1 METWNQ
7 QVGSK
12 MILNFDEFQKA
23 NRTGGELDDIRIKNF
38 NIFQKKGF
46 PSKKEESWK
55 YTNLKIILYKNLNKI
70 KVPNNNKTSQY
81 NSEWL
86 LKDFQHNQIILVN
99 GDFVSSTFSF
109 EAKEKI
115 KIKPLKTVLRDK
127 KGFEKIRD
135 FFNDQKNSLT
145 SLNHALVH
153 DGIFLEIED
162 NYSFNKPLVIYN
174 FFDES
179 SENKIINSKCFI
191 SLGKNSKLNMM
202 ECNKSKDSIK
212 YFNNTIHHYSIQKN
226 SILKK
231 FSINKNL
238 HKSYNYHLTSVKSYS
253 NSIFENF
260 LFSSESSFLK
270 NEIHCDLLE
279 SYASCFVNGLILLN
293 NEQHHE
299 LKTNVNHRHKYCKSS
314 QLIKSVLL
322 DKSNGTYQ
330 GKIYVDK
337 DAQKTNG
344 YQLSKALVLS
354 ENSAFNSKPELEI
367 YADDVKC
374 SHGSTTGIIDQNSI
388 FYLMSRGLSK
398 EQANKMLVE
407 GFLSETI
414 ETITDLNIK
423 SVISKLFIDKIS
435 KTKFEIYEH

>member
-1 METWNQ
+1 
-7 QVGSK
+7 
-12 MILNFDEFQKA
+12 MILNFDAFQKT
-23 NRTGGELDDIRIKNF
+23 NQIGSELDSIRIKNF

-46 PSKKEESWK
+46 PSKKEENWK
-55 YTNLKIILYKNLNKI
+55 YTDLKTILYNNLEKLEL
-70 KVPNNNKTSQY
+70 PNNKNTSQY

-86 LKDFQHNQIILVN
+86 LKNFEHNQIILVN

-115 KIKPLKTVLRDK
+115 KIKSLKTILKDK
-127 KGFEKIRD
+127 KD
-135 FFNDQKNSLT
+135 FKKVKDYFTDQQNSLT
-145 SLNHALVH
+145 SLNHALVN

-162 NYSFNKPLVIYN
+162 NYSFKKPLIIYN
-174 FFDES
+174 FFNKF
-179 SENKIINSKCFI
+179 SENKIINNKYFI
-191 SLGKNSKLNMM
+191 SLGKNSNLNLL
-202 ECNKSKDSIK
+202 EYYKAEDSIK

-226 SILKK
+226 SVLKK
-231 FSINKNL
+231 FSIDNNL
-238 HKSYNYHLTSVKSYS
+238 NNSYNYHLTNVKSYS

-260 LFSSESSFLK
+260 LFSSGSSFVK

-279 SYASCFVNGLILLN
+279 SFSSCFVNALIFLSKQ
-293 NEQHHE
+293 QHHE
-299 LKTNVNHRHKYCKSS
+299 LKTNVNHKHQHCKSS
-314 QLIKSVLL
+314 QLVKSVLL

-330 GKIYVDK
+330 GKIYVDQ

-374 SHGSTTGIIDQNSI
+374 SHGSTSGNIDPNSI

-398 EQANKMLVE
+398 EQAKKMLVE
-407 GFLSETI
+407 GFLNETI
-414 ETITDLNIK
+414 ETITEPNIQ
-423 SVISKLFIDKIS
+423 SLISKLFIDKIN
-435 KTKFEIYEH
+435 KTKLEINEH

>member
-1 METWNQ
+1 
-7 QVGSK
+7 

-23 NRTGGELDDIRIKNF
+23 NQNGSELDDIRIKNF

-55 YTNLKIILYKNLNKI
+55 YTDLKRIIYNNLNKLE
-70 KVPNNNKTSQY
+70 VPNNKKTSRY

-86 LKDFQHNQIILVN
+86 LKNFKHNQIILVN

-109 EAKEKI
+109 EAKDKI
-115 KIKPLKTVLRDK
+115 KIIPLKTVLKDK
-127 KGFEKIRD
+127 KDFEKIRD

-174 FFDES
+174 FFNKS
-179 SENKIINSKCFI
+179 SENKIINNKCFI
-191 SLGKNSKLNMM
+191 SLGKNSKLNVL
-202 ECNKSKDSIK
+202 ECYKAEDSIK
-212 YFNNTIHHYSIQKN
+212 YFNNTIHHYSIHKN

-231 FSINKNL
+231 FSINENL
-238 HKSYNYHLTSVKSYS
+238 DNSYYYHLTNVKSYS

-260 LFSSESSFLK
+260 VFSSGSSFLK

-279 SYASCFVNGLILLN
+279 SFASCFINGLIFLS

-299 LKTNVNHRHKYCKSS
+299 LKTNVNHRYEHCKSS
-314 QLIKSVLL
+314 QLVKSVLL
-322 DKSNGTYQ
+322 DKSSGTYQ
-330 GKIYVDK
+330 GKIYVEK
-337 DAQKTNG
+337 DAQKTDG

-374 SHGSTTGIIDQNSI
+374 SHGSSTGNIDQNSI

-407 GFLSETI
+407 GFLNEAI

-423 SVISKLFIDKIS
+423 SLISKLFIEKIN
-435 KTKFEIYEH
+435 KTKIKTNEH

>member
-1 METWNQ
+1 
-7 QVGSK
+7 
-12 MILNFDEFQKA
+12 MISNFDEFQKA
-23 NRTGGELDDIRIKNF
+23 NQIGGELDDIRIKNF

-55 YTNLKIILYKNLNKI
+55 YTDLKRILYNNLNKLE
-70 KVPNNNKTSQY
+70 VPNNKKTSQY

-86 LKDFQHNQIILVN
+86 LKNFQHNQIILVN

-109 EAKEKI
+109 EAKDKI
-115 KIKPLKTVLRDK
+115 KIIPLKTVLKDK
-127 KGFEKIRD
+127 KDFEKIRD

-145 SLNHALVH
+145 SLNHALVN

-174 FFDES
+174 FFNKS
-179 SENKIINSKCFI
+179 SENKIINNKCFI
-191 SLGKNSKLNMM
+191 SLGKNSKLNVL
-202 ECNKSKDSIK
+202 ECYKAEDSIK
-212 YFNNTIHHYSIQKN
+212 YFNNTIHHYSIHKN

-238 HKSYNYHLTSVKSYS
+238 DNSYYYHLTNVKSYS

-260 LFSSESSFLK
+260 VFSSGSSFLK

-279 SYASCFVNGLILLN
+279 SFASCFINGLIFLS
-293 NEQHHE
+293 NELHHE
-299 LKTNVNHRHKYCKSS
+299 LKTNVNHRYEHCKSS
-314 QLIKSVLL
+314 QLVKSVLL
-322 DKSNGTYQ
+322 DKSSGTYQ
-330 GKIYVDK
+330 GKIYVEK
-337 DAQKTNG
+337 DAQKTDG

-374 SHGSTTGIIDQNSI
+374 SHGSSTGNIDQNSI

-407 GFLSETI
+407 GFLNEAI

-423 SVISKLFIDKIS
+423 SLISKLFVEKIN
-435 KTKFEIYEH
+435 KTKFITNEH